1 MSKSIRMVIL
11 NITQWDINYSV
22 PWYYYGKL
30 ILCTDPQVTFHNI
43 KQFDVAKLG
52 ENIPVFRELSRKEA
66 VKMDFMKGG
75 YNYAEMWDHE
85 EKTTFRFR
93 EKEDLV
99 EAGIKMFRELNLD
112 VPFISV
118 REGKKYHGT
127 RTLNEDDV
135 NYLVRYG
142 ILSNSHIMHWFSDEA
157 DEFEKEWAE
166 ELLKKYGSIKNILN
180 AEEMK
185 IWLDD
190 YYGKEYFE
198 TDE

>member
-22 PWYYYGKL
+22 PWHYYGKL

-43 KQFDVAKLG
+43 KQFDVTKLG

-118 REGKKYHGT
+118 LEGKKYHGT
-127 RTLNEDDV
+127 KTLNEDEV
-135 NYLVRYG
+135 NHLVRYRV
-142 ILSNSHIMHWFSDEA
+142 LVSDMLEYWFSDEA

-166 ELLKKYGSIKNILN
+166 ELMKKYGSFENILN
-180 AEEMK
+180 SEGMRKWQAEY
-185 IWLDD
+185 DRHD
-190 YYGKEYFE
+190 YFE